1 MTRAEPWQP
10 AARIGCSRPPWAKG
24 KRGKAVS
31 MGSRQKRVRRALGLT
46 MMATFPLPL
55 TAQTPPP
62 PQQQEEPILPD
73 SEFEARLPK
82 AGEAAADPGAPL
94 PSIDEWLDRQMP
106 QIERA
111 SGREGVCQGV

>member
-1 MTRAEPWQP
+1 M
-10 AARIGCSRPPWAKG
+10 
-24 KRGKAVS
+24 GKAVA

-73 SEFEARLPK
+73 SKFEARLPK
-82 AGEAAADPGAPL
+82 EGEAAADPGAPL
-94 PSIDEWLDRQMP
+94 PSIDEWTDRQMP
-106 QIERA
+106 PAEAAPPLPPAGEQIGRA
-111 SGREGVCQGV
+111 HA